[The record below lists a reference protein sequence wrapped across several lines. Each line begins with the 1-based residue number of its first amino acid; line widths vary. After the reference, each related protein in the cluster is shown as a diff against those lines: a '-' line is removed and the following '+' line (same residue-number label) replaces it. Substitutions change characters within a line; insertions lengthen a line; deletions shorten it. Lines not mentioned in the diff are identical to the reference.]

1 MVKSTF
7 VLLGVLALILVSG
20 YLEGLYVKS
29 KFGYFEENLAKI
41 IEKTDQKQDDSEN
54 LRQLL
59 EWWKGEKLI
68 MHAFVP
74 HNEIKDID
82 GMMVKAGQFI
92 NEGFFVLASAE
103 LKKLHDMVKALPE
116 NYSFSFGNIF

>member
-1 MVKSTF
+1 VVRSTII
-7 VLLGVLALILVSG
+7 LLGVLALILASS
-20 YLEGLYVKS
+20 YLEGLYLKS

-41 IEKTDQKQDDSEN
+41 IEKTDKREDDSSS
-54 LRQLL
+54 LRELL
-59 EWWKGEKLI
+59 KWWKGEKLV

-82 GMMVKAGQFI
+82 GMMVKAEEFI
-92 NEGFFVLASAE
+92 EEDCFILASAE
-103 LKKLHDMVKALPE
+103 LKKLLDLIKSLPE

>member
-1 MVKSTF
+1 
-7 VLLGVLALILVSG
+7 LGVLALILVSG

-29 KFGYFEENLAKI
+29 KFGHFEENLSKI
-41 IEKTDQKQDDSEN
+41 IEKTDQKQDDSES

-59 EWWKGEKLI
+59 EWWKGEKLV

-82 GMMVKAGQFI
+82 GIMVKAEEFI
-92 NEGFFVLASAE
+92 NEGFFILASAE
-103 LKKLHDMVKALPE
+103 LKKLHDMVKSLPE